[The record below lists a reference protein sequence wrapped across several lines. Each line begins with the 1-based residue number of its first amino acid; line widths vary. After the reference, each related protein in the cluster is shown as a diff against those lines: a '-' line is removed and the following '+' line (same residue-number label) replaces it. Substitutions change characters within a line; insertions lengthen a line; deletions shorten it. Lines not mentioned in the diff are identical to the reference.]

1 MRIGIIFTSLAS
13 ANAFTAH
20 LSKTAFHKIT
30 SSLNAVDHNG
40 MPIFEYPSISPPVE
54 TTPPVPTNLPAE
66 VVPVAAAP
74 SPVSPT
80 SAISNT
86 GSSDPISALD
96 ASQQAIVDK
105 IASAIPDLA
114 LKPDLSWGP
123 NDGITIGGNSAFLDG
138 RDAAGASNVA
148 WLANVKVENKLS
160 SLTIFNGPLTSVPH
174 LLSRCIINDDGTMS
188 FALDFRPR
196 AYGAYEMVDAQ
207 GNYPGPDVLGR
218 NAFTYSGNRKE
229 FETNFGTL
237 ECVAFIESAVASFQG
252 GVVSTDYNEYELL
265 TKGPLS
271 VKVTMPL
278 TSENVQ
284 AVIAARETAANYW
297 LTWALEKTHNHRP
310 GAPVNSQYVYDT
322 KYRQNAY
329 AALLPIYNAALGP
342 DGANLAMAESGPLD
356 EAYVG
361 GGS

>member
-1 MRIGIIFTSLAS
+1 MRIGIILTSLAS
-13 ANAFTAH
+13 VNAFLVHSPRKSSH
-20 LSKTAFHKIT
+20 LG
-30 SSLNAVDHNG
+30 AVDRNG
-40 MPIFEYPSISPPVE
+40 MPIFEYPSISPTVESSPPAPTNPPVE
-54 TTPPVPTNLPAE
+54 VARVVASSPAFST
-66 VVPVAAAP
+66 AA
-74 SPVSPT
+74 VS
-80 SAISNT
+80 SSGA
-86 GSSDPISALD
+86 SDPISALD
-96 ASQQAIVDK
+96 MSQQAIVNK

-114 LKPDLSWGP
+114 LKPDLSWGSS
-123 NDGITIGGNSAFLDG
+123 DGITIGGNPAFLDG

-174 LLSRCIINDDGTMS
+174 LLSRCLINNDGTMS

-207 GNYPGPDVLGR
+207 GNYPGADVLGR

-229 FETNFGTL
+229 FETKFGTP
-237 ECVAFIESAVASFQG
+237 ECVTFIESAVASFQG
-252 GVVSTDYNEYELL
+252 GVVSTEYNEYELL

-278 TSENVQ
+278 TDENVI

-322 KYRQNAY
+322 KFRQNAY
-329 AALLPIYNAALGP
+329 AALLPIYNSAFGP